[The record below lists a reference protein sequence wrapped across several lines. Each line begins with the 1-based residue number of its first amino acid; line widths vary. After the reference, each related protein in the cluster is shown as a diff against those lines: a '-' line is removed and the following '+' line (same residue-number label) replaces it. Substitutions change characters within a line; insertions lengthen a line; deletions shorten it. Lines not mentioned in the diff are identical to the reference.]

1 MSILK
6 TIKGFVMTFIE
17 VIQNTRKLQAE
28 ELKKRYFQR

>member
-1 MSILK
+1 MNA
-6 TIKGFVMTFIE
+6 IKKFVMAFIE